1 MYPHPPHRST
11 QLPDTIVSDPRKL
24 KAAVM
29 IGQGARLSMEWEA
42 IAQEIGITRRTL
54 YTWRS
59 DPDFKEAVLAVA
71 RESLADAVPVAYARL
86 EGCLRSGD
94 TRSALKAG
102 ELILRASGVL
112 VDRVESATTFSTSRE
127 DAKSILADLAEEI
140 KALEGA

>member
-1 MYPHPPHRST
+1 
-11 QLPDTIVSDPRKL
+11 
-24 KAAVM
+24 
-29 IGQGARLSMEWEA
+29 MEWEA